1 MQKSAARL
9 IIATGLAAFSAGCGE
24 PNVYQ
29 PPPPPSVTV
38 ANPVKKTVTVYLEE
52 TATTEPVE
60 RVEIR
65 ARVKGFL
72 DKVEFE
78 PGQFV
83 KEGDVL
89 YQIEPEQYEAAV
101 EAAQAALESEQA
113 NRKRAEIEK
122 QRQERLQR
130 ESPGATSEVTVVA
143 AQADF
148 QSAEAA
154 VKGAEAALKQAQLD
168 LSYTTVTVPVD
179 GRVGRTLVKQGNLV
193 GDNDATHLATV
204 VSYDPI
210 FANFNISERD
220 LLELRERSPREN
232 REEIDKENIKIFLAR
247 ANDTGFP
254 FEGHFDYAD
263 LEVDQ
268 SMGTYMIRGIFPN
281 PNFEIFPGLFVR
293 VRVPIGEDDDAL
305 LVPERAVG
313 ADQAGRYL
321 LVVNSDN
328 VVERRN
334 VVIGTKVGDLV
345 VVSEGLLADEAVIV
359 DGIQRARP
367 GVTVEPQRIELAI
380 GDEQI
385 EATRGGGAPPP
396 APAESDVE
404 SVPESESE
412 SPDIP

>member
-1 MQKSAARL
+1 MKKAAALL
-9 IIATGLAAFSAGCGE
+9 IIAAWITTIAAGCGE

-38 ANPVKKTVTVYLEE
+38 AHPVKKAVTIYLEE

-65 ARVKGFL
+65 ARVRGFL
-72 DKVEFE
+72 DRVEFE
-78 PGQFV
+78 PGQLV
-83 KEGDVL
+83 KQGDDL
-89 YQIEPEQYEAAV
+89 YQIEPEQFQATVDAAAAELEA
-101 EAAQAALESEQA
+101 QGA

-122 QRQERLQR
+122 TRQENLQR
-130 ESPGATSEVTVVA
+130 ESPGATSEVAVVA

-148 QSAEAA
+148 QSAEAS
-154 VKGAEAALKQAQLD
+154 VKAARAALKQAELD
-168 LSYTTVTVPVD
+168 LSYTEVTAPVN
-179 GRVGRTLVKQGNLV
+179 GRVGKTLVKQGNLV
-193 GDNDATHLATV
+193 GDNEATHLTTV
-204 VSYDPI
+204 ISYDPI
-210 FANFNISERD
+210 YANFNISERD

-232 REEIDKENIKIFLAR
+232 KADVDKEDIKIFLAR
-247 ANDTGFP
+247 ANDSDFP

-281 PNFEIFPGLFVR
+281 PDFKILPGLFVR
-293 VRVPIGEDDDAL
+293 VRVPVGEEPDAL

-313 ADQAGRYL
+313 ADQLGRYL

-334 VVIGTKVGDLV
+334 VVIGTKVGDMV
-345 VVSEGLLADEAVIV
+345 VVSEGLLADELVII

-367 GVTVEPQRIELAI
+367 GLEVEPQRTELAA
-380 GDEQI
+380 GSEQV
-385 EATRGGGAPPP
+385 EAIRGGGAPPLE
-396 APAESDVE
+396 PAEAE
-404 SVPESESE
+404 SGSESDFEAE
-412 SPDIP
+412 STDSQ